1 VPERITRWLLS
12 STLRGVL
19 ADVQYLKSEDLYHG
33 NMSEQIELRHLRY
46 FLVVA
51 ETLHFSKAAR
61 RLGMAQPP
69 LSQQI
74 KRLEHLLGHALFERT
89 TRGVKLTAAGQL
101 LERRA
106 RSTIEK
112 VDEDLAQVRRLG
124 RGEEGTLTVGFSGS
138 VMFTELPAA
147 IQSFRR
153 RYPKVELRLRELVTS
168 AQIAALLNGQ
178 IDLAFLRDGDPTE
191 GIRISTLLKEKY
203 VAVLPESHPLARRR
217 TLDVKKL
224 EGEPFIMFARRMG
237 PLAYDRTIACCER
250 SGFRPNIVQDAP
262 QWLTLVRLVAA
273 GLGVTLA
280 PACVARVIVPG
291 AVYRE
296 VRAACRT
303 SIDLGVKA
311 GAQSVIAKNFI
322 EIANEHLAD

>member
-1 VPERITRWLLS
+1 VKGR
-12 STLRGVL
+12 
-19 ADVQYLKSEDLYHG
+19 DLYHWR
-33 NMSEQIELRHLRY
+33 MSDQIELRHLRY
-46 FLVVA
+46 FLAVA
-51 ETLHFSKAAR
+51 ETLHFSKAAK

-74 KRLEHLLGHALFERT
+74 KRLEELLGHALFERT

-101 LERRA
+101 LARRA
-106 RSTIEK
+106 RSTMEK

-147 IQSFRR
+147 IQSFRH

-191 GIRISTLLKEKY
+191 GIRITPLLKEKY
-203 VAVLPESHPLARRR
+203 VAVLPEAHPLARRI
-217 TLDVKKL
+217 TLSVKAL

-250 SGFRPNIVQDAP
+250 GGFRPNIVQDAP
-262 QWLTLVRLVAA
+262 QWLTLVRLVSA
-273 GLGVTLA
+273 GLGVSLA
-280 PACVARVIVPG
+280 PACVARVAVPG
-291 AVYRE
+291 VVYRE
-296 VRAACRT
+296 VKAACRT
-303 SIDLGVKA
+303 SIDLGVKLGVEGVLA
-311 GAQSVIAKNFI
+311 RNFI
-322 EIANEHLAD
+322 EIANRHLAD

>member
-1 VPERITRWLLS
+1 MKGRN
-12 STLRGVL
+12 
-19 ADVQYLKSEDLYHG
+19 LYHWR
-33 NMSEQIELRHLRY
+33 MSDQIELRHLRY
-46 FLVVA
+46 FLAVA
-51 ETLHFSKAAR
+51 ETLHFSRAAR

-69 LSQQI
+69 LSQQV
-74 KRLEHLLGHALFERT
+74 KRLEQLLGHALFERT
-89 TRGVKLTAAGQL
+89 TRGVKLTPAGQL
-101 LERRA
+101 LVRRA
-106 RSTIEK
+106 RSTMEK

-147 IQSFRR
+147 IQSFRH

-191 GIRISTLLKEKY
+191 GIRITTLLKEKY
-203 VAVLPESHPLARRR
+203 VAVLPEAHALARRK
-217 TLDVKKL
+217 TLSVKAL

-250 SGFRPNIVQDAP
+250 EGFRPNIVQDAP
-262 QWLTLVRLVAA
+262 QWLTLVRLVSA

-280 PACVARVIVPG
+280 PACVARVAVPG
-291 AVYRE
+291 VVYRE
-296 VRAACRT
+296 VKATCRT
-303 SIDLGVKA
+303 SIDLGIKV
-311 GAQSVIAKNFI
+311 GVESVLARNFI
-322 EIANEHLAD
+322 EIANRHLAD

>member
-1 VPERITRWLLS
+1 
-12 STLRGVL
+12 
-19 ADVQYLKSEDLYHG
+19 
-33 NMSEQIELRHLRY
+33 MSDQIELRHLRY
-46 FLVVA
+46 FLAVA
-51 ETLHFSKAAR
+51 ETLHFSRAAR

-74 KRLEHLLGHALFERT
+74 KRLEQLLGHALFERT

-101 LERRA
+101 LARRA

-138 VMFTELPAA
+138 VMFTDLPAA
-147 IQSFRR
+147 IQSFRH

-168 AQIAALLNGQ
+168 AQISALLNGQ

-191 GIRISTLLKEKY
+191 GIRITTLLKEKY
-203 VAVLPESHPLARRR
+203 VAVLPEAHVLARRR
-217 TLDVKKL
+217 TLSVKAL

-250 SGFRPNIVQDAP
+250 GGFHPNIVQDAP
-262 QWLTLVRLVAA
+262 QWLTLVRLVSA
-273 GLGVTLA
+273 GLGVSLA
-280 PACVARVIVPG
+280 PACVARVTVPG
-291 AVYRE
+291 VVYRE
-296 VRAACRT
+296 VKAMCRT

-311 GAQSVIAKNFI
+311 GAESVLARNFI
-322 EIANEHLAD
+322 EIANRHLAD

>member
-1 VPERITRWLLS
+1 
-12 STLRGVL
+12 
-19 ADVQYLKSEDLYHG
+19 
-33 NMSEQIELRHLRY
+33 MSDQIELRHLRY
-46 FLVVA
+46 FLAVA
-51 ETLHFSKAAR
+51 ETLHFSRAAK

-74 KRLEHLLGHALFERT
+74 KRLEQLLGHALFERT
-89 TRGVKLTAAGQL
+89 TRGVKLTLAGQL
-101 LERRA
+101 LAKRA

-112 VDEDLAQVRRLG
+112 VEEDLSQVRRLG

-147 IQSFRR
+147 IQSYRH
-153 RYPKVELRLRELVTS
+153 RYPKVELRLRELVTTE
-168 AQIAALLNGQ
+168 QIAALLNGTL
-178 IDLAFLRDGDPTE
+178 DLAFLRDGDATE
-191 GIRISTLLKEKY
+191 GIRITTLLKERY
-203 VAVLPESHPLARRR
+203 IAVLSEAHPLAKRRS
-217 TLDVKKL
+217 LNVKAL

-273 GLGVTLA
+273 GLGVSLA
-280 PACVARVIVPG
+280 PACVARVTVPG

-296 VRAACRT
+296 VNAACRT
-303 SIDLGVKA
+303 SIDLGVNA
-311 GAQSVIAKNFI
+311 GAESVLAKNFI
-322 EIANEHLAD
+322 EVANQHLVN